1 MSKKRRNYTREFKQE
16 ALALWRSS
24 GKRAQQIEDDLS
36 ISPGLLY
43 KWKSDAQREGE
54 AAFPGYGQVR
64 ASEAEVRQLQREL
77 AVAREERDIL
87 KKAVAIF
94 AHPKA

>member
-16 ALALWRSS
+16 ALELWRSS
-24 GKRAQQIEDDLS
+24 GKSAQQVEDDLG
-36 ISPGLLY
+36 ISHGLLY
-43 KWKSDAQREGE
+43 KWKGDVQREGA
-54 AAFPGYGQVR
+54 AAFPGHGQVS

-77 AVAREERDIL
+77 AVVREERDIL